1 MTGSRRRLIPL
12 AHLVA
17 AALLAVALS
26 ASASPRTAAAPAGSR
41 ADGIEERAAE
51 TAPVVVD
58 GEVLFRVRGVSAY
71 SAEARA
77 SAIGDRIVEAAADAA
92 VPSSALTVTRSE
104 RSVDIAMGDHRI
116 MSVFDADGAVEGL
129 HREDLA
135 QAYAARIRGAVDAYR
150 RERAPRRLLVDAA
163 AALAATAV
171 LVVVVLLLRALG
183 RRVHVALDRR
193 FRRRV
198 ESLEAQS
205 HQIVQAERVLAT
217 ARAAQ
222 RGLRALL
229 VFVLGYL
236 YLSFVLS
243 RFPWTRPTASRLL
256 GYVLTPFSVMGSG
269 VLTYLPNVIFLAVL
283 VWVTRYVL
291 KLLSLVAAGV
301 ERGTIR
307 VRGFE
312 PEWAS
317 PTYRIARLAVIGFA
331 AVVAYP
337 YIPGSESEAFKG
349 VSIFVGVLFSLGAS
363 SVVGNMLAGYS
374 LIYRRTF
381 KVGDRVKINDVVADF
396 TAMRLQVTHLK
407 TIKNEDVVVPNSTI
421 LTSQVVNY
429 SAYAAGPGL
438 ILHTTVGIGYEV
450 PWRQVE
456 AMLLMAAGRTAGL
469 RAEPPPFVAQVSLGD
484 FAVNY
489 VLNVYCGDA
498 HAMER
503 LYTALHQN
511 IQDVFN
517 EYGVQIMTPSYE
529 ADPSSPKVV
538 PKEHWH
544 DAPAEMPAKPK
555 EGAVVAAPQGPP
567 MRRLGNDTA

>member
-1 MTGSRRRLIPL
+1 MRSSRHRLIL
-12 AHLVA
+12 LV
-17 AALLAVALS
+17 LLGTVVLSLVGLS
-26 ASASPRTAAAPAGSR
+26 ASAAAPRAPAAPTAARP
-41 ADGIEERAAE
+41 DGIEERPE

-58 GEVLFRVRGVSAY
+58 GEALFRVRGVSAY
-71 SAEARA
+71 SAETRARA
-77 SAIGDRIVEAAADAA
+77 IADRIEEAAADAG
-92 VPSSALTVTRSE
+92 VPSSALTLVRGE
-104 RSVDIAMGDHRI
+104 RSSDIAMGDHPI
-116 MSVFDADGAVEGL
+116 MSVFDGDGAVEGI

-135 QAYAARIRGAVDAYR
+135 QAFATRIRGAVDAYR
-150 RERAPRRLLVDAA
+150 RERAPRRLLGDAA
-163 AALAATAV
+163 AALAATVV

-183 RRVHVALDRR
+183 RRLRGALDRR

-217 ARAAQ
+217 ARAAL

-229 VFVLGYL
+229 VIALGYL

-243 RFPWTRPTASRLL
+243 RFPWTRSTASRLL
-256 GYVLTPFSVMGSG
+256 GYVLTPFSVMGNA

-283 VWVTRYVL
+283 VWVTRYAL
-291 KLLSLVAAGV
+291 KLLSLVAAGL

-307 VRGFE
+307 VQGFE

-317 PTYRIARLAVIGFA
+317 PTYRIARLAIVGFA

-337 YIPGSESEAFKG
+337 YVPGSETDAFKG
-349 VSIFVGVLFSLGAS
+349 VSIFFGVIFSLGAS
-363 SVVGNMLAGYS
+363 SVVANMLAGYS

-381 KVGDRVKINDVVADF
+381 KVGDRVKINDVTGDV
-396 TAMRLQVTHLK
+396 TELRLQVTHLK
-407 TIKNEDVVVPNSTI
+407 TIKNEDVVVPNSAI
-421 LTSQVVNY
+421 LASQVVNY

-456 AMLLMAAGRTAGL
+456 AMLLMAASRTPGL

-503 LYTALHQN
+503 LYTALHRN

-517 EYGVQIMTPSYE
+517 EYGVQIMTPAYE
-529 ADPSSPKVV
+529 SDPESPKVV
-538 PKEHWH
+538 PKDHWH
-544 DAPAEMPAKPK
+544 DAPAELPTKPK
-555 EGAVVAAPQGPP
+555 ERP
-567 MRRLGNDTA
+567 